1 MRKHSCEGVIIK
13 DKNQLDFVINL
24 FLQKQNSFI

>member
-13 DKNQLDFVINL
+13 DKTQLDFVINL
-24 FLQKQNSFI
+24 FLQKTK